1 MWIFTLSVGIACT
14 EQILGPPSP
23 QPRGKATRQFSS
35 PGRIR
40 NAAATN
46 YQPPPHFSP
55 ASVLKWLTYFFSPSS
70 CKNTHTPAH
79 MCSRLKS
86 QVPRLS
92 LESIAV
98 FGGSSPQIEA
108 LEENADGSLTKTAQ
122 TRAQVFP
129 RSLHFACRQNCQAQN
144 QVGVHKLCPTLGGKF
159 EGKRTF
165 PPRVAQNMQSASQCI
180 FWNTWS
186 RERSQNSQT
195 RKDTV

>member
-55 ASVLKWLTYFFSPSS
+55 ASVLKWLTYFFFPSS

-79 MCSRLKS
+79 
-86 QVPRLS
+86 
-92 LESIAV
+92 V
-98 FGGSSPQIEA
+98 FSAEITSAKAQPGKYSCVWWFVPQIAA

-165 PPRVAQNMQSASQCI
+165 PPRVAQNMQSI
-180 FWNTWS
+180 PVYILGYLES
-186 RERSQNSQT
+186 REITEFS
-195 RKDTV
+195 D